1 MLRTER
7 GDGATWRSI
16 IPSTYTEIHA
26 LDNILFRAYLKG
38 MNSVIGERGQITI
51 PKSIRES
58 LGIRPGMKLEIVEE
72 NGTIMLRKPGL
83 GQALDKWAETA
94 ENPYGTTDAFLNAV
108 RDEDQDS

>member
-1 MLRTER
+1 MPKHPHS
-7 GDGATWRSI
+7 A
-16 IPSTYTEIHA
+16 YTRIHA
-26 LDNILFRAYLKG
+26 IENIPIHAYLSCMKT
-38 MNSVIGERGQITI
+38 VIGERGQITI
-51 PKSIRES
+51 PKPIRES

-72 NGTIMLRKPGL
+72 DGVIMLRKTGI